1 MSEDI
6 EFDRS
11 ATAPSG
17 EVVELSPLVR
27 RIIAGNGGPMTFTG
41 TCTYIIGR
49 GTVAVLDPGPDDPAH
64 VARVLAALAGESV
77 SHILVTHTHRDHS
90 PAVPALQ
97 AATGA
102 IVAGCLPHRAAR
114 ELALGEINPLDAA
127 ADRDYAPDLPMH
139 DRDTVTG
146 PGWTLS
152 AVETPGHTANH
163 LAFALAEETSL
174 FSGDHV
180 MAWST
185 SIVAPPDGSMASY
198 MASIEK
204 LRAMEHAIYWPGH
217 GGPVN
222 EPQRFLRAL
231 VQHRR
236 LREAAILNRLRAGDE
251 RIAEMVPP
259 IYQGLPVALH
269 GAASLS
275 ILAQLEDLVLNGT
288 VICDEALPMLASR
301 YKLART

>member
-127 ADRDYAPDLPMH
+127 ADRDYAPDLPMY

-301 YKLART
+301 YKLARV

>member
-64 VARVLAALAGESV
+64 VARVLAALAGETV

-90 PAVPALQ
+90 PAVPALK

-139 DRDTVTG
+139 DGDTVAG
-146 PGWTLS
+146 PDWTLS

-217 GGPVN
+217 GGPVK
-222 EPQRFLRAL
+222 EPQRFLRGL

-269 GAASLS
+269 GAAALS

-288 VICDEALPMLASR
+288 VLCDEALPMLASR
-301 YKLART
+301 YKLARG

>member
-1 MSEDI
+1 
-6 EFDRS
+6 
-11 ATAPSG
+11 
-17 EVVELSPLVR
+17 
-27 RIIAGNGGPMTFTG
+27 
-41 TCTYIIGR
+41 
-49 GTVAVLDPGPDDPAH
+49 
-64 VARVLAALAGESV
+64 
-77 SHILVTHTHRDHS
+77 
-90 PAVPALQ
+90 
-97 AATGA
+97 
-102 IVAGCLPHRAAR
+102 
-114 ELALGEINPLDAA
+114 
-127 ADRDYAPDLPMH
+127 
-139 DRDTVTG
+139 
-146 PGWTLS
+146 
-152 AVETPGHTANH
+152 
-163 LAFALAEETSL
+163 
-174 FSGDHV
+174 
-180 MAWST
+180 
-185 SIVAPPDGSMASY
+185 
-198 MASIEK
+198 
-204 LRAMEHAIYWPGH
+204 MEHAIYWPGH